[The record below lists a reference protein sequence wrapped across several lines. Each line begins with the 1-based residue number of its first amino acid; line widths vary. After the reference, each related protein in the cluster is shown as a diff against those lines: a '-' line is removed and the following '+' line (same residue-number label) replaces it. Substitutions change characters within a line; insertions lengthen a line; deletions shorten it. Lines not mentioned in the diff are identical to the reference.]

1 MGAGVCPGE
10 FLRVPVP
17 RNKSPLCLILCHTTE
32 LPVMLLLPSDA
43 RLLPGPEVI
52 QVQLQGFVSSTENT
66 MGIVMSGGGVYFT
79 TEPLLAV
86 KAEG

>member
-1 MGAGVCPGE
+1 MWAGVCPGE

-17 RNKSPLCLILCHTTE
+17 RDLYPVPLCLMLCRTTE

-66 MGIVMSGGGVYFT
+66 MGIVMSGGGVYH
-79 TEPLLAV
+79 
-86 KAEG
+86 

>member
-1 MGAGVCPGE
+1 M
-10 FLRVPVP
+10 
-17 RNKSPLCLILCHTTE
+17 
-32 LPVMLLLPSDA
+32 MLLLPSDA

-52 QVQLQGFVSSTENT
+52 QVQLQRFVSSTENT